1 MHAAV
6 YAQTDWHISGNSS
19 TSPSTN
25 FLGTTDNK
33 AFVFKTNNTERM
45 RIQANGQI
53 GIKNNINID
62 SGFALYMANHRVL
75 STDSLRGN
83 TYLGNGISVNTFAY
97 YNTASGY
104 QSLHSNYTG
113 SANTANG
120 YQALFA
126 NSYGVGNT
134 ASGYQ
139 SLFNNSGSYNSA
151 QGYQALYFN
160 SGVYNTAN
168 GYQALYSNSTGREN
182 VAIGP
187 YALYNNSTGSDNTAT
202 GVSSLDENT
211 TGIFNTADGG
221 SALFTNT
228 AGSYNTASGYSALY
242 NNTTGNYNVAVG
254 YWALNQNY
262 DAYNNTAIGTFAG
275 TSTHGWNN
283 TFIGSGTNVTASDI
297 YNSTALGNNV
307 LVTAPNQVRIGNSF
321 VNSIG
326 GFANWTNIS
335 DGRVKKNIKENVPG
349 LAFINKL
356 KPVTYNLDLDAADKI
371 VQRPVVKDKDGKL
384 IAQKSSPSEINAR
397 NEKQQK
403 LYTGFVAQDVEKAAK
418 ELNYDFS
425 GVDVAKSDKDLY
437 GLRYS
442 EFVVPLVKAVQEL
455 SKMNN
460 NKDAKIDSLQKQVD
474 LQQKIIT
481 DVLKQI
487 NELKTIL
494 HSPATA
500 EDLQNTINISSASL
514 GQNIPNPLNNTTSI
528 HYTIPAGSS
537 KALLNIIDNNGNTVK
552 QISLSGNGKGVVN
565 IETSTLSAGTYSYTL
580 IVDGKIIATKKMV
593 IAR

>member
-1 MHAAV
+1 MKKILCILSAGCFMHAAI
-6 YAQTDWHISGNSS
+6 YAQTDWHISGNNN

-33 AFVFKTNNTERM
+33 AFAFRTNNTERM

-307 LVTAPNQVRIGNSF
+307 LVTASNQVRIGNNF
-321 VNSIG
+321 VTSIG

-371 VQRPVVKDKDGKL
+371 VQRPAVKDKDGKL
-384 IAQKSSPSEINAR
+384 ITQKPSPSEINAR
-397 NEKQQK
+397 NEKEQK

-425 GVDVAKSDKDLY
+425 GVDAAKNDKSLY

-455 SKMNN
+455 SKMH
-460 NKDAKIDSLQKQVD
+460 KDADAKIDSLQKQ
-474 LQQKIIT
+474 
-481 DVLKQI
+481 I
-487 NELKTIL
+487 NELKAML
-494 HSPATA
+494 HSPSGA
-500 EDLQNTINISSASL
+500 EDLQNEINTSSATL
-514 GQNIPNPLNNTTSI
+514 EQNIPNPLTSATSI
-528 HYTIPAGSS
+528 HYNIPAGSS
-537 KALLNIIDNNGNTVK
+537 TASLRIINNNGNTVK

-565 IETSTLSAGTYSYTL
+565 IEASTLSAGTYSYVL
-580 IVDGKIIATKKMV
+580 IVDGKTIATKKMV

>member
-1 MHAAV
+1 MKKILCILSAGCFMHAAI
-6 YAQTDWHISGNSS
+6 YAQTDWHISGNNN

-33 AFVFKTNNTERM
+33 AFAFRTNNTERM

-228 AGSYNTASGYSALY
+228 AGSYNTASGYSRIAI
-242 NNTTGNYNVAVG
+242 TGG
-254 YWALNQNY
+254 CQ
-262 DAYNNTAIGTFAG
+262 
-275 TSTHGWNN
+275 
-283 TFIGSGTNVTASDI
+283 
-297 YNSTALGNNV
+297 
-307 LVTAPNQVRIGNSF
+307 
-321 VNSIG
+321 
-326 GFANWTNIS
+326 
-335 DGRVKKNIKENVPG
+335 GRLPG
-349 LAFINKL
+349 L
-356 KPVTYNLDLDAADKI
+356 
-371 VQRPVVKDKDGKL
+371 DGF
-384 IAQKSSPSEINAR
+384 R
-397 NEKQQK
+397 
-403 LYTGFVAQDVEKAAK
+403 
-418 ELNYDFS
+418 
-425 GVDVAKSDKDLY
+425 
-437 GLRYS
+437 
-442 EFVVPLVKAVQEL
+442 
-455 SKMNN
+455 
-460 NKDAKIDSLQKQVD
+460 
-474 LQQKIIT
+474 
-481 DVLKQI
+481 
-487 NELKTIL
+487 
-494 HSPATA
+494 
-500 EDLQNTINISSASL
+500 
-514 GQNIPNPLNNTTSI
+514 
-528 HYTIPAGSS
+528 
-537 KALLNIIDNNGNTVK
+537 
-552 QISLSGNGKGVVN
+552 
-565 IETSTLSAGTYSYTL
+565 
-580 IVDGKIIATKKMV
+580 
-593 IAR
+593 